1 MRKLLMGVIAATV
14 LVVTACVSAGCDGGS
29 ASSSTTTTAA
39 VVATTTTAATTTT
52 VAPTT
57 TIQPTTT
64 TANPLGEDSWYEIP
78 FYEGATGVKAVGD
91 SLNYTVEAR
100 VQTVHDYYLEIM
112 PGLGYTLWTDALG
125 GPQKMVA
132 YDKDG
137 IRMTIFMLPPT
148 GGNGRE
154 YLCHVLIGRE
164 TIATETSATTVAST
178 TSSTVAFTTPT
189 AVVYRDAWHDIPI
202 MKGASGA
209 SGNDSRVDFNV
220 RNSVQTVDEYY
231 AGVMEDLG
239 YTVVSKVPGG
249 MILSSTVY
257 GKAGV
262 ETTITI
268 TPDPI
273 NPDACYVTM
282 ER

>member
-1 MRKLLMGVIAATV
+1 MGRLSTGLIAVTL
-14 LVVTACVSAGCDGGS
+14 LVVTAYFAAACDGGS
-29 ASSSTTTTAA
+29 ANSSTTTTAA
-39 VVATTTTAATTTT
+39 VMATTTTTASTTTT
-52 VAPTT
+52 APTT

-64 TANPLGEDSWYEIP
+64 TANPLGEGSWYDVP
-78 FYEGATGVKAVGD
+78 FYEGATGIKAADNSV
-91 SLNYTVEAR
+91 NYTVEAR
-100 VQTVHDYYLEIM
+100 VQAVHDYYLEVL

-137 IRMTIFMLPPT
+137 IRTTIFMLPPT
-148 GGNGRE
+148 GGDGTEN
-154 YLCHVLIGRE
+154 LSHVLIGRE
-164 TIATETSATTVAST
+164 TIATETSVTTVPST
-178 TSSTVAFTTPT
+178 TSSTVAFTTTT
-189 AVVYRDAWHDIPI
+189 AVAYRDAWHDIPI
-202 MKGASGA
+202 MKGAA
-209 SGNDSRVDFNV
+209 AATGNDSRVDFSV
-220 RNSVQTVDEYY
+220 HKSVQTVDEYY

-257 GKAGV
+257 GKGGV

-268 TPDPI
+268 TPDPM
-273 NPDACYVTM
+273 NADACYVTM